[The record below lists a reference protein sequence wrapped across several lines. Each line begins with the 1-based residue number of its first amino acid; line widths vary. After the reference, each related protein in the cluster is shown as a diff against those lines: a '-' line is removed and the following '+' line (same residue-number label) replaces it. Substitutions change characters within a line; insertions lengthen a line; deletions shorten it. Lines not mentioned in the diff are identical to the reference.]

1 MNDNRRNR
9 LKGAI
14 ELLSE
19 AGDIVEE
26 IEREEQDALDN
37 LPDSI
42 QAGERGEAMT
52 EVANQLYD
60 IETSIDQCKTDLG
73 EITNPGS

>member
-26 IEREEQDALDN
+26 IGREEQDALDN

-42 QAGERGEAMT
+42 QSQARSASQRAPGIHKGRA
-52 EVANQLYD
+52 
-60 IETSIDQCKTDLG
+60 K
-73 EITNPGS
+73 NPDCSHALNR